1 MKMYASMGMNMGGA
15 TMMEYTLVI
24 NSSSP
29 LIDRLS
35 AIMTE
40 DREKAK
46 LMANEIYKLSLISQ
60 RHMTAEEL
68 RDFLSDSFKLMG
80 ML

>member
-1 MKMYASMGMNMGGA
+1 MPI
-15 TMMEYTLVI
+15 EYTLVI

-29 LIDRLS
+29 LVDRLS
-35 AIMTE
+35 AIMLE

-46 LMANEIYKLSLISQ
+46 LMANEIYKLSLMSQ

-68 RDFLSDSFKLMG
+68 KAFLSDSFKLLG